1 MASECDSGHSS
12 VVDSITARVV
22 CDRCCRVLD
31 ERLSYCEVSDKGI
44 SSQETPFIQNTEKEQ
59 IFGETV
65 IEVLRKI
72 GDRLHLSESII
83 NNSYTRYCTLKR
95 K

>member
-44 SSQETPFIQNTEKEQ
+44 SSQETPFIQNTEEEE

-72 GDRLHLSESII
+72 GDNTYLNQL
-83 NNSYTRYCTLKR
+83 
-95 K
+95 